1 MTDHESLMLEDS
13 LQDEEDH
20 REAQVFLRPILCG
33 YCFGPKKMM
42 TMNMVMAEASK
53 AKLTTDSFTLPR
65 VVRQQQQKQHQ
76 YQQERYHNN
85 QSPSSDMVV
94 GGALENIHSEQDR
107 KVMPSPDVAG
117 LTRDVLTSHEG
128 DEGGG
133 ASSAGAVNVNRYSFI
148 NSNTQ
153 DNVIFTL
160 GTADGAGQQQGDLRN
175 IVRYFRSSCSSVE
188 DSESTGTCTASTATS
203 SHMATT
209 TTTGLPTVSS
219 CGSSSKSRR
228 SVSSGDKR
236 LEWQHQTPSSQRRYP
251 VRVSFVPLDP
261 EIPLE
266 EQHGGKMDII
276 LHKLT
281 EDILCLSQLA
291 RENPLLKNLSALDSG
306 DMDDEHPELLSLYSD
321 QEQAAV
327 RRVHRLVQYQKDH
340 PECCLVDD
348 PISVQTLM
356 SRSDIADTLAECL
369 LTVTSTSGMPVS
381 SPKYAAISLP
391 SSLVPPV
398 PPTANATEMSTN
410 TAGAS
415 TSRHSDDETN
425 ATAATKI
432 IVDQIEKAGLSFPM
446 IVKPLTA
453 AGTKASHAMAVL
465 MDASALPKIVE
476 KTPCL
481 CQEYANH
488 DSLLY
493 KVYVLGDHVSV
504 HKRRSL
510 PNLPVDVKSRKSYV
524 EFDSQRPYPRLS
536 DMGYDKNTLSS
547 LKRQRPQSS
556 VEEHTTNTTAP
567 PAPPKQPVV
576 LVTAEE
582 VMPVVDALKRAFGL
596 ELFGFDILITKASSS
611 PLSSSSSSSSS
622 DMVGNSDDGNHVLM
636 VVDVNYFPSY
646 KVRSIVKCACAFNP
660 AFCCLFPLR
669 LLLSLSLTLLLCM
682 FYLIIYRETGG
693 AQLSITTR

>member
-1 MTDHESLMLEDS
+1 MMDDESQF
-13 LQDEEDH
+13 LQDEED
-20 REAQVFLRPILCG
+20 REAQVFARPILCG
-33 YCFGPKKMM
+33 YCFGPKKMK

-53 AKLTTDSFTLPR
+53 AKLTTDSLTLPR
-65 VVRQQQQKQHQ
+65 VDRQHQQKQQ
-76 YQQERYHNN
+76 QDQQERHHNN
-85 QSPSSDMVV
+85 YSPSSDMVE
-94 GGALENIHSEQDR
+94 GALANSEQDR
-107 KVMPSPDVAG
+107 KVMPSPRDAAG
-117 LTRDVLTSHEG
+117 LTRAVLTSHEG
-128 DEGGG
+128 GEG
-133 ASSAGAVNVNRYSFI
+133 ASSTGAVNANRYSFA
-148 NSNTQ
+148 NSNSSSTQGQ

-175 IVRYFRSSCSSVE
+175 IVRYFRSSCSSVG

-203 SHMATT
+203 SHMTATT
-209 TTTGLPTVSS
+209 
-219 CGSSSKSRR
+219 CGSSSKSKR
-228 SVSSGDKR
+228 SVSSQGQSA
-236 LEWQHQTPSSQRRYP
+236 WQQQHQTSTTPQRRYP

-291 RENPLLKNLSALDSG
+291 RENPALKNLSALDSCDITG
-306 DMDDEHPELLSLYSD
+306 TFESQHTSESNSNSQPQQNPQLLSLYSD

-369 LTVTSTSGMPVS
+369 LTVTSTSGMPVR

-391 SSLVPPV
+391 SSLPTPPS
-398 PPTANATEMSTN
+398 PGTPTAISSSTP
-410 TAGAS
+410 GAS
-415 TSRHSDDETN
+415 AASHSENEAN
-425 ATAATKI
+425 AAAATRI
-432 IVDQIEKAGLSFPM
+432 IVDQIQNAGLSFPM

-465 MDASALPKIVE
+465 MDASALPRIVE

-536 DMGYDKNTLSS
+536 DFGYDKNTLSS
-547 LKRQRPQSS
+547 LKRQRPQAA
-556 VEEHTTNTTAP
+556 EENNTAT

-576 LVTAEE
+576 PVTAEE

-596 ELFGFDILITKASSS
+596 ELFGFDVLITKASSS
-611 PLSSSSSSSSS
+611 S
-622 DMVGNSDDGNHVLM
+622 DMEGDSDDNHVLM

-646 KVRSIVKCACAFNP
+646 KEVPN
-660 AFCCLFPLR
+660 FPS
-669 LLLSLSLTLLLCM
+669 LLAKYLTD
-682 FYLIIYRETGG
+682 R
-693 AQLSITTR
+693 AVDSRRQDQQQQQQQQQHQQQQQQQQR

>member
-1 MTDHESLMLEDS
+1 MTDDESQF

-20 REAQVFLRPILCG
+20 REAQVFARPILCG
-33 YCFGPKKMM
+33 YCFGPKKMK

-53 AKLTTDSFTLPR
+53 AKLTTDSLMLPR
-65 VVRQQQQKQHQ
+65 VLRRQQEQQQQELH
-76 YQQERYHNN
+76 QQERQRHHNN
-85 QSPSSDMVV
+85 DSPSSDMVE
-94 GGALENIHSEQDR
+94 GGALANSEQDR
-107 KVMPSPDVAG
+107 RVMPSPPDAAG
-117 LTRDVLTSHEG
+117 LTHAVLTSHEG
-128 DEGGG
+128 DEG
-133 ASSAGAVNVNRYSFI
+133 ASSTGAVNVNRYSFH
-148 NSNTQ
+148 NSNNNSRQGQ

-160 GTADGAGQQQGDLRN
+160 GTADAAGQQQGDLRN
-175 IVRYFRSSCSSVE
+175 IVRYFRSSCSSVG
-188 DSESTGTCTASTATS
+188 SESTGTCTASTATS
-203 SHMATT
+203 SHMTATNST
-209 TTTGLPTVSS
+209 ALATVSS

-228 SVSSGDKR
+228 SVSSGDKKST
-236 LEWQHQTPSSQRRYP
+236 WQQQHQ

-291 RENPLLKNLSALDSG
+291 RENPALKDLSALNSSDIAGASESPQHTSESNSNISSNSQ
-306 DMDDEHPELLSLYSD
+306 DQQHQHPQLLSSYSD

-340 PECCLVDD
+340 PECCIVDD

-356 SRSDIADTLAECL
+356 SRSDIADTLEECL
-369 LTVTSTSGMPVS
+369 LTVTSTSGMPVR

-391 SSLVPPV
+391 SSL
-398 PPTANATEMSTN
+398 PTGGSNAGATTASHNDNEMN
-410 TAGAS
+410 TA
-415 TSRHSDDETN
+415 
-425 ATAATKI
+425 AATKI
-432 IVDQIEKAGLSFPM
+432 IVNQIQTAGLSFPM

-465 MDASALPKIVE
+465 MDASALPKIIE

-493 KVYVLGDHVSV
+493 KVYVLGDHVTV

-536 DMGYDKNTLSS
+536 DFGYDKNTLSS
-547 LKRQRPQSS
+547 LKRQRPQSA
-556 VEEHTTNTTAP
+556 VEESNTTP
-567 PAPPKQPVV
+567 VPPKQ
-576 LVTAEE
+576 VTSEE

-596 ELFGFDILITKASSS
+596 ELFGFDVLITK
-611 PLSSSSSSSSS
+611 SSSSSS
-622 DMVGNSDDGNHVLM
+622 DMLGNGDDSHVLM

-646 KVRSIVKCACAFNP
+646 KVRYCLRIV
-660 AFCCLFPLR
+660 CCV
-669 LLLSLSLTLLLCM
+669 
-682 FYLIIYRETGG
+682 
-693 AQLSITTR
+693 

>member
-1 MTDHESLMLEDS
+1 MTDDESQF

-20 REAQVFLRPILCG
+20 REAQVYSRPILCG
-33 YCFGPKKMM
+33 YCFGPKKMK

-53 AKLTTDSFTLPR
+53 AKLTTDSLTLPR
-65 VVRQQQQKQHQ
+65 VFRQQQQ
-76 YQQERYHNN
+76 QQELQDQQDRQRHHNN
-85 QSPSSDMVV
+85 DSPSSGMVLGV
-94 GGALENIHSEQDR
+94 LANSEQDR
-107 KVMPSPDVAG
+107 KVMPSPPDAAG
-117 LTRDVLTSHEG
+117 LTRAVLTSQEG
-128 DEGGG
+128 DEG
-133 ASSAGAVNVNRYSFI
+133 ASSTAGAVNVNRYSFL
-148 NSNTQ
+148 NSTSITTQGQGQ

-160 GTADGAGQQQGDLRN
+160 GTADAAGQQQGDLRN
-175 IVRYFRSSCSSVE
+175 IVRYFRSSCSSVG

-203 SHMATT
+203 SHMTATNST
-209 TTTGLPTVSS
+209 ALATVSS
-219 CGSSSKSRR
+219 CGSSSKSKR
-228 SVSSGDKR
+228 SVSSSA
-236 LEWQHQTPSSQRRYP
+236 WQQQHQ

-291 RENPLLKNLSALDSG
+291 RENPALKDLSALDSSDITG
-306 DMDDEHPELLSLYSD
+306 TFEPHQQYISENNGNISSSTQQHEQQKHPQLLSSYSE

-369 LTVTSTSGMPVS
+369 LTVTSTSGVPVR

-391 SSLVPPV
+391 SSLPAPTS
-398 PPTANATEMSTN
+398 PPTGTPTATGRS
-410 TAGAS
+410 TAGA
-415 TSRHSDDETN
+415 RHNDNETN
-425 ATAATKI
+425 AAAATRI
-432 IVDQIEKAGLSFPM
+432 IVDQIQTSGLSFPM

-465 MDASALPKIVE
+465 MDASALPRIVE
-476 KTPCL
+476 NAPCL

-510 PNLPVDVKSRKSYV
+510 PNLPVDVKSSKSYV

-536 DMGYDKNTLSS
+536 EFGYDKTTLSS
-547 LKRQRPQSS
+547 LKRQRPQAS
-556 VEEHTTNTTAP
+556 EESNTT

-576 LVTAEE
+576 MVTAEE
-582 VMPVVDALKRAFGL
+582 LMPVVDALKNAFGL
-596 ELFGFDILITKASSS
+596 ELFGFDVLIMKSS
-611 PLSSSSSSSSS
+611 LS
-622 DMVGNSDDGNHVLM
+622 DMVGDSDSDESHVLM

-646 KVRSIVKCACAFNP
+646 KVSSIVSGLFAV
-660 AFCCLFPLR
+660 FCCFV
-669 LLLSLSLTLLLCM
+669 LLVSLDLALVRVISLTLCL
-682 FYLIIYRETGG
+682 
-693 AQLSITTR
+693 LSISTFIL

>member
-1 MTDHESLMLEDS
+1 MTDDDS
-13 LQDEEDH
+13 QFLQDEEDH
-20 REAQVFLRPILCG
+20 REAQVFARPILCG
-33 YCFGPKKMM
+33 YCFGPKKMK

-53 AKLTTDSFTLPR
+53 AKLTTDSLMLPR
-65 VVRQQQQKQHQ
+65 VVRQQQQQ
-76 YQQERYHNN
+76 YQQQQQELHQQEGQRQHYND
-85 QSPSSDMVV
+85 SPSSDMVA
-94 GGALENIHSEQDR
+94 GGALANSEQDR
-107 KVMPSPDVAG
+107 RVMPSPPDAAG
-117 LTRDVLTSHEG
+117 LTQAVLTSHEG
-128 DEGGG
+128 DEG
-133 ASSAGAVNVNRYSFI
+133 ASSTGAVNRYSFL
-148 NSNTQ
+148 SNTNNSVQGQRQ

-160 GTADGAGQQQGDLRN
+160 GTADAAGQQQGDLRN
-175 IVRYFRSSCSSVE
+175 IVRYFRSSCSSVG

-203 SHMATT
+203 SHMTAPA
-209 TTTGLPTVSS
+209 LATVSS

-228 SVSSGDKR
+228 SVSSGDKKSA
-236 LEWQHQTPSSQRRYP
+236 WQQQQQHQ

-291 RENPLLKNLSALDSG
+291 RENPALKDLSALDSSDITG
-306 DMDDEHPELLSLYSD
+306 DTFEPPQHTSESNRASNITNNSELLSSYSD

-356 SRSDIADTLAECL
+356 SRSDIADTLEECL
-369 LTVTSTSGMPVS
+369 LTVTSTSGMPVR

-391 SSLVPPV
+391 SSLPTS
-398 PPTANATEMSTN
+398 PTASTELSSS

-415 TSRHSDDETN
+415 AVSHNDNEAN
-425 ATAATKI
+425 AAAATKI
-432 IVDQIEKAGLSFPM
+432 IEDQIQAAGLSFPM

-465 MDASALPKIVE
+465 MDASALPSIVE

-510 PNLPVDVKSRKSYV
+510 PNLPVDVKSSKSYV

-536 DMGYDKNTLSS
+536 DFGYDKNTLSS
-547 LKRQRPQSS
+547 LKRQRPQSG
-556 VEEHTTNTTAP
+556 VEENNTVPT
-567 PAPPKQPVV
+567 PPKQ
-576 LVTAEE
+576 VTTEE

-596 ELFGFDILITKASSS
+596 ELFGFDVLITK
-611 PLSSSSSSSSS
+611 SSSSSSP
-622 DMVGNSDDGNHVLM
+622 DMVGDSGDNHVLM

-646 KVRSIVKCACAFNP
+646 KVRTMVLGSCWLCALCWRFIT
-660 AFCCLFPLR
+660 FVVCFP
-669 LLLSLSLTLLLCM
+669 
-682 FYLIIYRETGG
+682 
-693 AQLSITTR
+693 

>member
-1 MTDHESLMLEDS
+1 MTDDESQF

-20 REAQVFLRPILCG
+20 REAQVFSRPILCG
-33 YCFGPKKMM
+33 YCFGPKKMK

-53 AKLTTDSFTLPR
+53 AKLTTDSLMLPI
-65 VVRQQQQKQHQ
+65 VVRRQQDLH
-76 YQQERYHNN
+76 QQELHQQEQEERQRHHNN
-85 QSPSSDMVV
+85 DSPSSDMV
-94 GGALENIHSEQDR
+94 GGVLANSEQDR
-107 KVMPSPDVAG
+107 RVMPSPPDAAG
-117 LTRDVLTSHEG
+117 LTHDVLTSHEG
-128 DEGGG
+128 DEG
-133 ASSAGAVNVNRYSFI
+133 ASSTGAVNLNRYSFH
-148 NSNTQ
+148 NSNTNSAQGQGQ

-160 GTADGAGQQQGDLRN
+160 GTADAAGQQHGDLRN
-175 IVRYFRSSCSSVE
+175 IVRYFRSSCSSVG

-203 SHMATT
+203 SHMTATNST
-209 TTTGLPTVSS
+209 ALATVSS

-228 SVSSGDKR
+228 SVSSGDKKAV
-236 LEWQHQTPSSQRRYP
+236 WQQQQQ

-291 RENPLLKNLSALDSG
+291 RENPALKDLSALDSSDIVG
-306 DMDDEHPELLSLYSD
+306 SFEPEQYTGESYSNITSSSQLLSSYSD

-356 SRSDIADTLAECL
+356 SRSDIADTLEECL
-369 LTVTSTSGMPVS
+369 LTVTSTSGMPVR

-391 SSLVPPV
+391 SSL
-398 PPTANATEMSTN
+398 PTGSSNADEI
-410 TAGAS
+410 AAS
-415 TSRHSDDETN
+415 LNDNETN
-425 ATAATKI
+425 AAAATKI
-432 IVDQIEKAGLSFPM
+432 IVDQIQTAGLSFPM

-465 MDASALPKIVE
+465 MDASALPRIVE

-510 PNLPVDVKSRKSYV
+510 PNLPVDVKSSKSYV
-524 EFDSQRPYPRLS
+524 EFDSQRPYPRLT
-536 DMGYDKNTLSS
+536 DFGYDKNTLSS
-547 LKRQRPQSS
+547 LKRQRPQSAL
-556 VEEHTTNTTAP
+556 EENNTTTP
-567 PAPPKQPVV
+567 SPPKQ
-576 LVTAEE
+576 VTAEE

-596 ELFGFDILITKASSS
+596 ELFGFDVLITK
-611 PLSSSSSSSSS
+611 SSSSS
-622 DMVGNSDDGNHVLM
+622 DMLGNGDDNHVLM

-646 KVRSIVKCACAFNP
+646 KVRYCLWIV
-660 AFCCLFPLR
+660 CCPLLVFLDLALVR
-669 LLLSLSLTLLLCM
+669 IFSLTLC
-682 FYLIIYRETGG
+682 
-693 AQLSITTR
+693 SISTFIV